1 MAAPELVELTS
12 PYRLIL
18 SPIIDYVLDVE
29 RSRPDQQIAVLVPE
43 LDERN
48 RCPWSQRLFDNLP
61 TPVSRKLGLLT
72 PRTHSVCVWSGTSS
86 NTPGRDFTSRSDVTF
101 PTEMHGDLKS
111 SLVITVTRVFMDGH
125 SRLSRQAP
133 GAGNRPQILLTRLFV
148 DHGISNALRPDTS
161 LRTPSNA
168 ISKFG
173 VIVPYAVP
181 GTMWFLGV
189 ATHNSHT
196 AEAGRLGAE
205 AELDSEVVMQVL
217 KFATNRPRPNLSNN
231 QSFPSGHAMSAFA
244 LAAVISREY
253 HDKPLLFSALMDMH
267 QRSALR
273 ASAV

>member
-148 DHGISNALRPDTS
+148 LLLWILISAANGADCS
-161 LRTPSNA
+161 Q
-168 ISKFG
+168 
-173 VIVPYAVP
+173 P
-181 GTMWFLGV
+181 GDC
-189 ATHNSHT
+189 S
-196 AEAGRLGAE
+196 
-205 AELDSEVVMQVL
+205 
-217 KFATNRPRPNLSNN
+217 
-231 QSFPSGHAMSAFA
+231 
-244 LAAVISREY
+244 I
-253 HDKPLLFSALMDMH
+253 
-267 QRSALR
+267 
-273 ASAV
+273 

>member
-111 SLVITVTRVFMDGH
+111 
-125 SRLSRQAP
+125 
-133 GAGNRPQILLTRLFV
+133 AGKYDR
-148 DHGISNALRPDTS
+148 GTS
-161 LRTPSNA
+161 
-168 ISKFG
+168 
-173 VIVPYAVP
+173 
-181 GTMWFLGV
+181 
-189 ATHNSHT
+189 
-196 AEAGRLGAE
+196 
-205 AELDSEVVMQVL
+205 
-217 KFATNRPRPNLSNN
+217 
-231 QSFPSGHAMSAFA
+231 
-244 LAAVISREY
+244 
-253 HDKPLLFSALMDMH
+253 
-267 QRSALR
+267 
-273 ASAV
+273 